1 MTIFLGLVWVLV
13 LQIFQ
18 SIYIQSNI
26 VHDYYKA
33 YYISNAGIE
42 ISLVKHKIRDYQPF
56 EDTDK
61 YETEIKKVKYSTN
74 ISVKNLQNKI
84 CKTLKPNES
93 TNIYMYYYESD
104 IGWQAG
110 ISRPQEKY
118 KDVENSVSFS
128 DVDPLSFEYTIWSYY
143 KDSKEL
149 IDTSFWSW
157 INGNNDWLFAKPL
170 TNTTIIDTTTID
182 AQSIPWIHKISIAN
196 IWSNNES
203 FCLISD
209 WLPSDTLNISS
220 IWKYKNS
227 TIKLTAIKKMNDL

>member
-42 ISLVKHKIRDYQPF
+42 ISLVKHKVRDYQPF

-84 CKTLKPNES
+84 CKTLKPSES
-93 TNIYMYYYESD
+93 TNIYIYYYESD
-104 IGWQAG
+104 VGWQAS
-110 ISRPQEKY
+110 ISKPQEKY
-118 KDVENSVSFS
+118 KDIQSNIHFESSNQN
-128 DVDPLSFEYTIWSYY
+128 LEYTKWSYNNQ
-143 KDSKEL
+143 SKEL
-149 IDTSFWSW
+149 IDNASAWNGSSDELFSKPVTNANINIWSD
-157 INGNNDWLFAKPL
+157 G
-170 TNTTIIDTTTID
+170 
-182 AQSIPWIHKISIAN
+182 IHKISIAN